1 MNDEPISRTQKKN
14 QDRALQAAGES
25 LAALA
30 PEQIDAMDMPEELR
44 EALHFVRKTTS
55 HGARRRQMQYIGS
68 LMRHIDSEPLQ
79 RALDN
84 LRFGDLQAAA
94 KFKRIERWR
103 DGLAAGDQSM
113 LDEIMAAHPSTDR
126 QRLAQL
132 ARNARKQVDA
142 GEKTKSARTLFRYLK
157 KLADGS
163 GE

>member
-14 QDRALQAAGES
+14 EDRALQTAGEA
-25 LAALA
+25 LAALS
-30 PEQIDAMDMPEELR
+30 PEQIDAVDMPEELR
-44 EALHFVRKTTS
+44 EALHFVRQTTS

-68 LMRHIDSEPLQ
+68 LMRRIDSEPLQ

-84 LRFGDLQAAA
+84 IRFGDVQAAA
-94 KFKRIERWR
+94 QFKRIERWR

-113 LDEIMAAHPSTDR
+113 LDEIMAAHPVADR

-132 ARNARKQVDA
+132 ARNARKHADS
-142 GEKTKSARTLFRYLK
+142 GEKTKSARALFRYLK
-157 KLADGS
+157 ELADGS